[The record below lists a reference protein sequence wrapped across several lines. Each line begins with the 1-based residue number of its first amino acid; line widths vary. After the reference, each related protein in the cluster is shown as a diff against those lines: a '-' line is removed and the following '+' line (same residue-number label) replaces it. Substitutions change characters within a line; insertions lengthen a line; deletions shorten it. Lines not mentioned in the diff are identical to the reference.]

1 MRLKGELGEFQQMK
15 SPTGAED
22 EAKRL
27 ESVRRLLALGLRSD
41 QGLQAITKALAA
53 IFDVA
58 TAALTLVDKD
68 RLIFISQTGLNRPE
82 MPRKGSFCAATI
94 LSDDLLFVPDGAADP
109 RFVDRPVVDSQPRMR
124 FYAGAP
130 LITPEGCRVGALSVL
145 DTKPRASISDHEKT
159 AIEALA
165 RLAMDRINARLDAWN
180 RASALDCF
188 ETETRPMLAVNAAGA
203 IEYANIPAANLLGRG
218 QAELC
223 GLPFDAVI
231 APGPLNAGCE
241 TLMSVYAHGRDTHV
255 SKPLLRT
262 ALLSE
267 GRERAVEIAVQSWSA
282 PDGAGMIAFLQPAS
296 ALAAAPNTLAFVRP
310 ATGRNTQSD
319 LARALDRGEFL
330 LHYQPQVAMDS
341 GKTQAVEALVRWSDP
356 QRGLLLPKSFLI
368 DVEEN
373 GFALPLGWWILDAA
387 AAQLAE
393 WRRQGLPLGRVSV
406 NLFTAQYR
414 SDALVRRVLRALSLN
429 NLAPEML
436 ELEVTETIALLNDE
450 CGLRSLRCLADLG
463 VRIAF
468 DDFGTGY
475 ASLSSLQ
482 QFPLTTL
489 KLDRSFIQN
498 IQSNHSD
505 AVITK
510 SMISLARDLGLES
523 VAEGIET
530 PGQHDML
537 VDMGCAIGQGFLYG
551 RPVASE
557 DLPDLIANR
566 EKDPLALVR
575 RSSFFHA

>member
-1 MRLKGELGEFQQMK
+1 MGKLLEFQQMT
-15 SPTGAED
+15 SPMSAED
-22 EAKRL
+22 EAKRV
-27 ESVRRLLALGLRSD
+27 EGVRGLLSLGLRD
-41 QGLQAITKALAA
+41 DVALQGVVTALAA
-53 IFDVA
+53 LFDV
-58 TAALTLVDKD
+58 TVAALTLVDRD
-68 RLIFISQTGLNRPE
+68 RVIFIVQHGLRRQD
-82 MPRKGSFCAATI
+82 MPRRGSFCATTI
-94 LSDDLLFVPDGAADP
+94 LSDDVLVVPDGAADL
-109 RFVDRPVVDSQPRMR
+109 RFADRPIVDAQPRMR

-130 LITPEGCRVGALSVL
+130 LVSPEGHRVGALCVL
-145 DTKPRASISDHEKT
+145 DPKPRADITDHQK
-159 AIEALA
+159 AALQALA
-165 RLAMDRINARLDAWN
+165 TLAMDRICALRDAWS

-203 IEYANIPAANLLGRG
+203 IEYANVSAAGLLGRE
-218 QAELC
+218 QAEIC
-223 GLPFDAVI
+223 GLAFDTVI

-241 TLMSVYAHGRDTHV
+241 TLMSVYAHGRDSHV
-255 SKPLLRT
+255 SKPLFRT
-262 ALLSE
+262 ANL
-267 GRERAVEIAVQSWSA
+267 GGGGERAVEISVQSWAA

-296 ALAAAPNTLAFVRP
+296 VLAAPSDTMSFVRP
-310 ATGRNTQSD
+310 AAGRNTQAD

-330 LHYQPQVAMDS
+330 LHYQPQVSMDT
-341 GKTQAVEALVRWSDP
+341 GKAHAVEALVRWSDP

-373 GFALPLGWWILDAA
+373 GFALPLGWWILDEAA
-387 AAQLAE
+387 GQLAA
-393 WRRQGLPLGRVSV
+393 WRRQGVPLERVSV

-414 SDALVRRVLRALSLN
+414 SDALVRRVLHALSVN
-429 NLAPEML
+429 NLAPEMI

-510 SMISLARDLGLES
+510 SMIALARDLGLES

-537 VDMGCAIGQGFLYG
+537 TEMGCAVGQGFLYG
-551 RPVASE
+551 RPVAAE
-557 DLPDLIANR
+557 HLP
-566 EKDPLALVR
+566 ELVSR
-575 RSSFFHA
+575 RQTDILTTVPKSSFFHA

>member
-1 MRLKGELGEFQQMK
+1 MVDIQHMTAPL
-15 SPTGAED
+15 SAED
-22 EAKRL
+22 EARRIDG
-27 ESVRRLLALGLRSD
+27 VRRLLALGLRD
-41 QGLQAITKALAA
+41 DPGLQAIVSALAA
-53 IFDVA
+53 LFDVTSA
-58 TAALTLVDKD
+58 VLTLVERE
-68 RLIFISQTGLNRPE
+68 RLIFVVQHGLRRQE
-82 MPRKGSFCAATI
+82 MPRKGSFCATTI
-94 LSDDLLFVPDGAADP
+94 LSDDVLVVSDGNADL
-109 RFVDRPVVDSQPRMR
+109 RFADRPIVDAQPRMR

-130 LITPEGCRVGALSVL
+130 LTTPEGHRVGALCVL
-145 DTKPRASISDHEKT
+145 DPKPRPGITDHQKT
-159 AIEALA
+159 ALQALA
-165 RLAMDRINARLDAWN
+165 TLAMERISALSDAWS

-203 IEYANIPAANLLGRG
+203 IEYANTAAAALLGRS

-223 GLPFDAVI
+223 GLAFDAVI

-241 TLMSVYAHGRDTHV
+241 TLMSVYAHGRDSHV
-255 SKPLLRT
+255 SKPLFRT
-262 ALLSE
+262 ANLGG
-267 GRERAVEIAVQSWSA
+267 GRERPVEIAVQSWAA
-282 PDGAGMIAFLQPAS
+282 PDGAGMIAFLEAAS
-296 ALAAAPNTLAFVRP
+296 ALATPKETIAFVRP
-310 ATGRNTQSD
+310 AAGRNTQAD

-330 LHYQPQVAMDS
+330 LHYQPQVAMDT
-341 GKTQAVEALVRWSDP
+341 GKAHAVEALVRWNDP

-373 GFALPLGWWILDAA
+373 GFALPLGWWILDEAA
-387 AAQLAE
+387 GQLAE
-393 WRRQGLPLGRVSV
+393 WRRQGVPLERVSV

-414 SDALVRRVLRALSLN
+414 SDALVRRVLHALSVN
-429 NLAPEML
+429 NLAPEMI

-489 KLDRSFIQN
+489 KLDRSFIQH
-498 IQSNHSD
+498 IQSNRSD

-510 SMISLARDLGLES
+510 SMIALARDLGLES

-537 VDMGCAIGQGFLYG
+537 AEMGCAVGQGFLYG
-551 RPVASE
+551 RPVAAE
-557 DLPDLIANR
+557 HLPDLVTRR
-566 EKDPLALVR
+566 EADALTAVR
-575 RSSFFHA
+575 NSSFLHA

>member
-1 MRLKGELGEFQQMK
+1 MWMKGELVEIQQMK
-15 SPTGAED
+15 SPLNAED
-22 EAKRL
+22 EARRV
-27 ESVRRLLALGLRSD
+27 EGVRALLALGLRND
-41 QGLQAITKALAA
+41 QGLQAIVNALA
-53 IFDVA
+53 ILFDA
-58 TAALTLVDKD
+58 GAAVLTLVDRD
-68 RLIFISQTGLNRPE
+68 RLIFVVQQGIPRQD
-82 MPRKGSFCAATI
+82 MPRKESFCSSTI
-94 LSDDLLFVPDGAADP
+94 LSDEVLVVPDGAADL
-109 RFVDRPVVDSQPRMR
+109 RFANRPLIDDQPRMR

-130 LITPEGCRVGALSVL
+130 LTTPEGHRVGSLCVL
-145 DTKPRASISDHEKT
+145 DPKPRVGISDHQKN
-159 AIEALA
+159 AIKALA
-165 RLAMDRINARLDAWN
+165 TLAMDRICALRDAWN

-203 IEYANIPAANLLGRG
+203 IEYANVAAAELLGRG

-223 GLPFDAVI
+223 GLAFDAVI

-241 TLMSVYAHGRDTHV
+241 TLMSVYAHGRESHV
-255 SKPLLRT
+255 SKRLFRT
-262 ALLSE
+262 AIL
-267 GRERAVEIAVQSWSA
+267 GGGGERPVEISVQSWAA
-282 PDGAGMIAFLQPAS
+282 PDGAGMIAFVGEAV
-296 ALAAAPNTLAFVRP
+296 ALANPSGNFAFVRP
-310 ATGRNTQSD
+310 AAGRNTQAD

-330 LHYQPQVAMDS
+330 LHYQPQVSMDT
-341 GKTQAVEALVRWSDP
+341 GGMHAVEALVRWSDP

-373 GFALPLGWWILDAA
+373 GFALPLGWWILDEAA
-387 AAQLAE
+387 SQLAQ
-393 WRRQGLPLGRVSV
+393 WRRQGLALQRVSV

-414 SDALVRRVLRALSLN
+414 SEALVRRVLQALSVN
-429 NLAPEML
+429 NLAPEMI

-498 IQSNHSD
+498 IQSNRSD

-510 SMISLARDLGLES
+510 SMIALARDLGLES

-530 PGQHDML
+530 PGQHDVL
-537 VDMGCAIGQGFLYG
+537 AEMGCAVGQGFLYG
-551 RPVASE
+551 RPVSAA
-557 DLPDLIANR
+557 DLP
-566 EKDPLALVR
+566 ALVAGNDAGALTMMR
-575 RSSFFHA
+575 NSSFFHA